1 MQPACLDLPVTKG
14 ATLRKPLLLMQ
25 PVYIYRPITAILPT
39 APLQLTVPAH
49 GLPGEWPTW
58 IEGVSQWSSLNR
70 DKAREPFR
78 IAKPVDADTLEYND
92 LNGLG
97 QRATGGTLVYQLP
110 VDLTGCSGELVIM
123 PEQGA
128 ELVYSTD
135 NGGLA
140 ITGPGRLL
148 LEMTAEQTAAIE
160 WSEARYNL
168 DITFSDGSV
177 QRWLQGKVTLSGGCC
192 HG

>member
-25 PVYIYRPITAILPT
+25 PTYTYRPITLIEPT
-39 APLQLTVPAH
+39 APLRLTVPAH
-49 GLPGEWPTW
+49 GLPGDWPTW
-58 IEGVSQWSSLNR
+58 VEGVNQWSALNR
-70 DKAREPFR
+70 EKGREGFR
-78 IAKPVDADTLEYND
+78 IARVIDADTIEYNE
-92 LNGLG
+92 LNGIG
-97 QRATGGTLVYQLP
+97 QRAQGGTLVYQLP
-110 VDLTGCSGELVIM
+110 VDLAGCRGVLLITPDAGQAIELTT
-123 PEQGA
+123 E
-128 ELVYSTD
+128 

-140 ITGPGRLL
+140 IAGLGRLL
-148 LEMTAEQTAAIE
+148 LEMTAEQTAVID

-177 QRWLQGKVTLSGGCC
+177 QRWLQGRVTVNGGCC

>member
-25 PVYIYRPITAILPT
+25 PAYTYRPITAIEQS
-39 APLQLTVPAH
+39 APLRLTVPAH
-49 GLPGEWPTW
+49 GLTGDWPTW
-58 IEGVSQWSSLNR
+58 VEGSSWSALNR
-70 DKAREPFR
+70 DKGREAFR
-78 IAKPVDADTLEYND
+78 IAKRVDADTLEYND

-97 QRATGGTLVYQLP
+97 QRAQGGTLVYQLP
-110 VDLTGCSGELVIM
+110 VDLAGCSAVLLISPEVGQQIELTT
-123 PEQGA
+123 E
-128 ELVYSTD
+128 

-140 ITGPGRLL
+140 IAGLGRLL
-148 LEMTAEQTAAIE
+148 LEMTAAQSAAIT
-160 WSEARYNL
+160 WTEARYNL

-177 QRWLQGKVTLSGGCC
+177 QRWIQGKVTVNGGCC

>member
-25 PVYIYRPITAILPT
+25 PTYTYRPITAILPT
-39 APLQLTVPAH
+39 APLQLNVPEH
-49 GLPGEWPTW
+49 GLPGDWPTW
-58 IEGVSQWSSLNR
+58 IEGVSQWSALNR

-92 LNGLG
+92 INGLG

-110 VDLTGCSGELVIM
+110 VDLTGCSAELVIT

-128 ELVYSTD
+128 EMVFSTA

-140 ITGPGRLL
+140 ITGLGRLL
-148 LEMTAEQTAAIE
+148 LEMTAEQTATDGLDG
-160 WSEARYNL
+160 ARVKL
-168 DITFSDGSV
+168 DITFSDDSV
-177 QRWLQGKVTLSGGCC
+177 QRWGHGKVTITRDCC